1 MKSKQVNPYQI
12 VLMVVML
19 FVLLVGCD
27 QAVESTETALS
38 PPTAEPTPE
47 PELAEARHVVVL
59 YSYEPD
65 FFATTQEDS
74 GIVSGL
80 ASTGYIEGENLEITR
95 LYMNTKTVN
104 TTPELMTAVAAEM
117 AAEIE
122 SLAPD
127 ALLLHDD
134 DALRNVGPLFYDSD
148 IPVVFGGV
156 NGFPSD
162 EAYTEI
168 GALVDSFDEPGHNIT
183 GVLERPSVLAG
194 FKLLHQVVP
203 DAETALFMSD
213 KSPVTSLLLG
223 GEEGIAKLDDVDIQV
238 VDQIY
243 TDSFEELKTTIL
255 ENQDKVDVIVFMLP
269 WSIFDE
275 DGNHVPQDEVVG
287 WMMRNNKL
295 PGIAF
300 LDILAE
306 EGYLTGVVVDMNQQ
320 GFQAARMI
328 GEIMQGANPATM
340 PVIDPVAN
348 RIMFNMARAD
358 QLGIE
363 IPFELLSTADTV
375 YTEMTTYPEY
385 EYQQE

>member
-1 MKSKQVNPYQI
+1 MKNKQI
-12 VLMVVML
+12 ILMVVML

-27 QAVESTETALS
+27 QESEPTETAVS
-38 PPTAEPTPE
+38 PTVTPTAE
-47 PELAEARHVVVL
+47 PELAEERHVVVL

-74 GIVSGL
+74 GIISGL

-104 TTPELMTAVAAEM
+104 TTPELMTAAAAEM

-122 SLAPD
+122 ALAPD
-127 ALLLHDD
+127 ALLLLDD

-148 IPVVFGGV
+148 IPVIFGGV

-194 FKLLHQVVP
+194 FKLLHQIIP

-213 KSPVTSLLLG
+213 KSPVTNLLLG
-223 GEEGIAKLDDVDIQV
+223 GEEGVAKLDDVEIEVVEQV
-238 VDQIY
+238 Y
-243 TDSFEELKTTIL
+243 TDSFEELKSTIL
-255 ENQDKVDVIVFMLP
+255 ENQDKVDAIVFMLP
-269 WSIFDE
+269 WSIFDA
-275 DGNHVPQDEVVG
+275 DGNHVPQEEVVG

-375 YTEMTTYPEY
+375 YTVMTTYPEY